1 MEQLC
6 LAVTK
11 ASSLSKNHFSPQRAT
26 MTLPRCLLPA
36 YQISRFSNKSDND
49 VHCGLCMFF
58 FDQFGYFDKTWQDTE
73 QTAG

>member
-11 ASSLSKNHFSPQRAT
+11 ASSLRKNHFSPQRAQRAT

-36 YQISRFSNKSDND
+36 YQISRFSNKSEND
-49 VHCGLCMFF
+49 VHCGLCL
-58 FDQFGYFDKTWQDTE
+58 YVLL
-73 QTAG
+73 